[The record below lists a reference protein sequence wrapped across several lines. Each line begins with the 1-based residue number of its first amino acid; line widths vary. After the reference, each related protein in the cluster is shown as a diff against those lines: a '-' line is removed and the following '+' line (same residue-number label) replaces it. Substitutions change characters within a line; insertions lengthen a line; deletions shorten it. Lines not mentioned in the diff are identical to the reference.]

1 MADHALP
8 DEPPPGD
15 GYLAVAHVVGVHGIR
30 GDLRCVLLTDFPDRF
45 KRGLRIFLGD
55 EHSPHEVERARLER
69 NRVVLKLNGVDS
81 RTDAEALR
89 GATIFVAEGD
99 AVRLPRGSY
108 FWHQIIGLRVRTA
121 GGKVLGTVAEIIET
135 GSNDVYV
142 VRRSPPD
149 SGELLLPAIKDVVRK
164 IDLARGEI
172 TVELLEG
179 LG

>member
-1 MADHALP
+1 MADHPAP
-8 DEPPPGD
+8 DVPAPAD
-15 GYLAVAHVVGVHGIR
+15 GYLAVARIVGAHGIR
-30 GDLRCVLLTDFPDRF
+30 GEVRCALLTDFPERF
-45 KRGLRIFLGD
+45 KRGLHVFLGD
-55 EHSPHEVERARLER
+55 ERNAREVERARLER
-69 NRVVLKLNGVDS
+69 NRVLLKLNGVDS

-89 GATIFVAEGD
+89 GATIFVAEAD

-108 FWHQIIGLRVRTA
+108 FWHQIIGLRVRTTDGRA
-121 GGKVLGTVAEIIET
+121 LGSVAEIIET

-142 VRRSPPD
+142 VRGKPPD
-149 SGELLLPAIKDVVRK
+149 HGELLLPAIKDVVRK